1 MKGGASMKHDS
12 VYAVVD
18 LETTGTNSKEDKI
31 IQIGCVFVQNGQIID
46 IYRQDINPRI
56 KLTKQIESLT
66 RLTNQ
71 QLASAPYFEDI
82 AAELMQKLTNC
93 VFVAHNI
100 YFDYQF
106 LSQAFVQAGFEPLT
120 MPGIDTV
127 ELAQIFLPTLPSYR
141 LTDIADF
148 LEYEHD
154 RPHQADSDAL
164 VTSELLIYIEQKIKQ
179 LPICTLEQIVTLSRV
194 LGKETSD
201 YLAMQLTQLKQ
212 NYPPLAP
219 GLKVVN
225 GLALRQKP
233 DMSDLYP
240 HKVLTDFP
248 VGVKAKTEAYGELLE
263 VRESQ
268 SRMIDDV
275 YQFFTNKTRENVEKN
290 FAIEAPTGSGKSFG
304 YLYPMSFLATC
315 DNPVVLST
323 TSILLEQQLINEAI
337 PLVNRVNQNSL
348 VGTMIK
354 SSRYFIDLNK
364 FNVTLQ
370 QAPRQKQFAIHQMS
384 VLVWLLDTETGD
396 LTELN
401 LANLEHPFFR
411 QVKHFGE
418 RFIPTGSPFY
428 EEDFWRYLKNRV
440 NHSNVLIVN
449 HAFLIKENFREFPW
463 LPASDYLIIDE
474 AHHLPEIAEKMG
486 REQLDFSKIKFIFHK
501 LTHFEEVMA
510 NWTRIQGDKD
520 WPINVQLLN
529 QIVTESHQVLE
540 NLEADIVETT
550 VLDGKYKLN
559 EELLIS
565 QEQLENLPIYVVQD
579 IYRLIRLLAD
589 LNALINQCRDFC
601 FQHWEKWLPSE
612 QLSIQAWLDYQD
624 ELQTIL
630 AFVTDYIQNDDK
642 QLIKWLFID
651 DDKYQIRLFKSDVGA
666 SLVEDTTWYERY
678 QKILYTGGTL
688 STGDQDNFLAKNLGI
703 ESIPMLKFK
712 GTFDYEQQARL
723 YLPTESAQFT
733 NLSSPYYESYV
744 AQSILELAKNN
755 SVNILVLFTSLDM
768 LKNVYYKIQSSLID
782 DSIETLAQG
791 ITGSRERILKRFTK
805 QGGQKVLLGADSYWE
820 GVDLP
825 GDALELIVVV
835 RLPFE
840 SPDRPYIKEKLRLY
854 QERGLDGFQHYSL
867 PKAIL
872 RLRQGIGRLIR
883 SNDDHG
889 AIVIL
894 DPRIETAR
902 YAKKIKQSL
911 PDGLTLAV
919 KPLDNIISE
928 LIDFIGKRNNR

>member
-1 MKGGASMKHDS
+1 MKHDS

-31 IQIGCVFVQNGQIID
+31 IQIGCVFVQNGQVID

-66 RLTNQ
+66 GLTNE
-71 QLASAPYFEDI
+71 QLASAPYFEDV
-82 AAELMQKLTNC
+82 AAELAQKLSNC

-106 LSQAFVQAGFEPLT
+106 LSQAFVNAGFDPLT
-120 MPGIDTV
+120 LEGVDTV
-127 ELAQIFLPTLPSYR
+127 ELAQVFLPTLASYR
-141 LTDIADF
+141 LSDIADF
-148 LEYEHD
+148 LDYQHD

-164 VTSELLIYIEQKIKQ
+164 VTSELLIYIENKLST
-179 LPICTLEQIVTLSRV
+179 LPICTLEKIVSLSGV

-201 YLAMQLTQLKQ
+201 YLVMQLEVLKK
-212 NYPPLAP
+212 NYRSLSPDIH
-219 GLKVVN
+219 VVN
-225 GLALRQKP
+225 GMALYKKP
-233 DMSDLYP
+233 DISALYP
-240 HKVLTDFP
+240 EKNVKEFP
-248 VGVKAKTEAYGELLE
+248 LGIEEKQKAYGEWLE

-268 SRMIDDV
+268 SEMMDDV
-275 YQFFTNKTRENVEKN
+275 YQFFTEREEENKN

-304 YLYPMSFLATC
+304 YLYPMSYLATT

-337 PLVNRVNQNSL
+337 PLVNQVNSNSL

-370 QAPRQKQFAIHQMS
+370 FPTKQKQFAIHQMS
-384 VLVWLLDTETGD
+384 VLIWLLETQTGD

-401 LANLEHPFFR
+401 LANLDHPFFR

-418 RFIPTGSPFY
+418 RFVPKNSPFY
-428 EEDFWRYLKNRV
+428 EEDFWRYLKNRA

-463 LPASDYLIIDE
+463 LPSSDYLIIDE

-486 REQLDFSKIKFIFHK
+486 REQLDFSKLKFVFHK
-501 LTHFEEVMA
+501 LTHFEEVRD
-510 NWTRIQGDKD
+510 NWAKIKQDKD
-520 WPINVQLLN
+520 WPIKHQLVD
-529 QIVTESHQVLE
+529 QIIVEASQVVD
-540 NLEADIVETT
+540 NLESDIVETAL
-550 VLDGKYKLN
+550 LDAKLNLN
-559 EELLIS
+559 EEIVLS
-565 QEQLENLPIYVVQD
+565 QEQLEQLPIYVIQD
-579 IYRLIRLLAD
+579 IYRLIRLLTD

-601 FQHWEKWLPSE
+601 LIHWDKWLPSE

-624 ELQTIL
+624 ELETIQS
-630 AFVTDYIQNDDK
+630 FVTDYIQNDSE
-642 QLIKWLFID
+642 QVVKWLYID
-651 DDKYQIRLFKSDVGA
+651 KEKYQITLYKSDVGA
-666 SLVEDTTWYERY
+666 SLIEETTWFERY
-678 QKILYTGGTL
+678 RKILYTGGTL
-688 STGDQDNFLAKNLGI
+688 STGEHDNFLAKSLGI
-703 ESIPMLKFK
+703 EYTPMVKFK
-712 GTFDYEQQARL
+712 GTFDYAKQARL
-723 YLPTESAQFT
+723 YMPTESRQFT
-733 NLSSPYYESYV
+733 NLSTTYYEKYV
-744 AQSILELAKNN
+744 AQTITEIAKDN
-755 SVNILVLFTSLDM
+755 SVNVLVLFTSLEM
-768 LKNVYYKIQSSLID
+768 LKNVYHMIQPTLMD
-782 DSIETLAQG
+782 RSIETLAQG
-791 ITGSRERILKRFTK
+791 ISGSRERILKRFTK

-835 RLPFE
+835 RMPFE
-840 SPDRPYIKEKLRLY
+840 SPDRPYVKEKLRLY

-883 SNDDHG
+883 SNEDHG
-889 AIVIL
+889 AIVML
-894 DPRIETAR
+894 DPRIRTAK
-902 YAKKIKQSL
+902 YAKKIQQAL
-911 PDGLTLAV
+911 PEGLVL
-919 KPLDNIISE
+919 KEQPLKAIMKE
-928 LIDFIGKRNNR
+928 LSQFIGKSNNR